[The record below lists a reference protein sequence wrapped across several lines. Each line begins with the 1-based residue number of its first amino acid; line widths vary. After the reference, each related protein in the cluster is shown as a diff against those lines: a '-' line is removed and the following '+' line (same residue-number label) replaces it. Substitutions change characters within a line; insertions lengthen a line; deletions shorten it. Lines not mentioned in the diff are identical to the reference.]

1 MEGDNSDGRAAAALG
16 VTPHQPTWGQTTP
29 QQPGAVT
36 QDGKLRQGGV
46 RGGGRGQLRAGG
58 GDGLHDHLHAHPPH
72 LLHLLLS
79 AACLQG
85 GSSIISG

>member
-16 VTPHQPTWGQTTP
+16 VTAADLGTDNTFSQSK
-29 QQPGAVT
+29 
-36 QDGKLRQGGV
+36 QDGKPRQGGV
-46 RGGGRGQLRAGG
+46 RGGGRGQLRARG
-58 GDGLHDHLHAHPPH
+58 GDGVHDHLHDHPPH

-85 GSSIISG
+85 GSSIIRG